1 MNTVNKGTTP
11 VLSFV
16 NRLWEAM
23 DATAIMQRP
32 INRNGENAFAGAL
45 ERIRA
50 SLKACSIKLVAIVDR
65 MVWIS
70 RMVVV
75 ATTTI

>member
-1 MNTVNKGTTP
+1 MNTANKRSTP

-16 NRLWEAM
+16 NRLWEAT

-32 INRNGENAFAGAL
+32 INRNGKNAFAGAL

-50 SLKACSIKLVAIVDR
+50 SLRACSIKLMAIVDR
-65 MVWIS
+65 IAWIS
-70 RMVVV
+70 RVVVV